1 MNAIRNLLA
10 GALLSLFSVC
20 AWADTVVSFDSIE
33 QAAKRPTDLS
43 RQFLVMMFGD
53 VVTNPLSTN
62 RSMVGELFFVFNGIV
77 MAVAVVYFL
86 TVTLRHVVKMGHK
99 GKVFSGAGSAMGPV
113 TTAAGFISLVPTV
126 SGWSLS
132 QLLFLWAASVMG
144 VGSANVVTD
153 RIVDLIDEGYSLVV
167 QPVAPDTV
175 NSARAIYEMNL
186 CMHSINTEL
195 TSMYQRYGKGGTPL
209 MDVKFVPDGFEIGNG
224 SALCGSARIPKSNP
238 ITVAWEF
245 GIHADTSA
253 IFNAQQSAL
262 NAMQKSLSQNA
273 AAFVNATVSKQ
284 QTGSG
289 AIPDAETAI
298 QNAARAYE
306 DSINQVA
313 KAQGG
318 GNTLAST
325 MTAQI
330 KKNGWLALGAWYQ
343 TIATANTKMNDA
355 VQLKPVLAG
364 MSGVGELGSGEQYA
378 TIQTAYQAQLQNS
391 PYTPPMGTRGSKET
405 FSASNTDDTNS
416 LLMKLTDAPLRRL
429 TNYIATV
436 QIGDSGQ
443 ASNQMNPLLKMKTIG
458 DYTMVAAES
467 TFAAFTAAKVTTAMG
482 GEGFWGKVI
491 NAFSFNAVTGIAA
504 FLDAVTPLVYFLV
517 LMLFGVGVSLSIYLP
532 LIPFIF
538 WIAAAANW
546 FASVFVGCTGGT
558 LWAATHLGTEEST
571 GSRSAYG
578 YIFLIDAMLRPLLMV
593 FGFIFAGLIIIGLG
607 TLLNMLFGPAIANVQ
622 ADSITGLASML
633 FLLLAYA
640 RICTSSV
647 TRAFALQV
655 TLPDYIISWLGGR
668 EAANILGDLAESTK
682 SVFAGF
688 SNGLQRTPGIKSTNK
703 PDKDKKD
710 DGDGIQ

>member
-86 TVTLRHVVKMGHK
+86 TVTLRHVVKVGHK

-186 CMHSINTEL
+186 CMHSINSEL

-209 MDVKFVPDGFEIGNG
+209 MDVKSVPDGYEIGNG
-224 SALCGSARIPKSNP
+224 SALCGSARIPEPGVFTRVGDFFVN
-238 ITVAWEF
+238 T
-245 GIHADTSA
+245 DTSA
-253 IFNAQQSAL
+253 IFTAQKNALTIMQNSL
-262 NAMQKSLSQNA
+262 NDDAG
-273 AAFVNATVSKQ
+273 AFVNATITRQ

-289 AIPDAETAI
+289 KIPDAETAI
-298 QNAARAYE
+298 QSAARVYE
-306 DSINQVA
+306 DSINQAV
-313 KAQGG
+313 KNQGNG
-318 GNTLAST
+318 DTLAST

-378 TIQTAYQAQLQNS
+378 TIQTAYHAQLQNS
-391 PYTPPMGTRGSKET
+391 PYTPPMGTQGFR
-405 FSASNTDDTNS
+405 DT
-416 LLMKLTDAPLRRL
+416 LQATDASSPDAVFIGIFHAYFQKM
-429 TNYIATV
+429 TNDIATA
-436 QIGDSGQ
+436 QFGSAGQ
-443 ASNQMNPLLKMKTIG
+443 ASGQMNPLLKMKIIG
-458 DYTMVAAES
+458 DYTMGGAQAA
-467 TFAAFTAAKVTTAMG
+467 FAAFTTAKVATAMG

-504 FLDAVTPLVYFLV
+504 FLDAVTPLVYFLL

-593 FGFIFAGLIIIGLG
+593 FGFVFASLIVIGVG
-607 TLLNMLFGPAIANVQ
+607 TLTDMLFGPAIANVQ
-622 ADSITGLASML
+622 TNSSTGIATMV

-640 RICTSSV
+640 RICTTSV

-655 TLPDYIISWLGGR
+655 TMPDYIISWLGGR
-668 EAANILGDLAESTK
+668 EAANILGGLAESTK

-688 SNGLQRTPGIKSTNK
+688 SNGLQRTPGIKSNDKTGNNNK
-703 PDKDKKD
+703 GDE
-710 DGDGIQ
+710 DGIQ

>member
-20 AWADTVVSFDSIE
+20 ALADTVVSFDSIE

-86 TVTLRHVVKMGHK
+86 MVTLRHVVKVGHK

-126 SGWSLS
+126 SGWSIS

-186 CMHSINTEL
+186 CMYSINSEL
-195 TSMYQRYGKGGTPL
+195 NNMYQRYGQGGTPL
-209 MDVKFVPDGFEIGNG
+209 MKIKSLPDGFEIGNG

-262 NAMQKSLSQNA
+262 NAMQNSLSQNA

-378 TIQTAYQAQLQNS
+378 TIQTAYHAQLQNS
-391 PYTPPMGTRGSKET
+391 PYTPPMGTQGFR
-405 FSASNTDDTNS
+405 DT
-416 LLMKLTDAPLRRL
+416 LQATDASSPEAVFVGVFHSYFQRM
-429 TNYIATV
+429 TNRIATA
-436 QIGDSGQ
+436 QFGSAGEASG
-443 ASNQMNPLLKMKTIG
+443 QMNPLLKMKTIG
-458 DYTMVAAES
+458 DYTMGGAQAA
-467 TFAAFTAAKVTTAMG
+467 FAAFTAAKVATAMG
-482 GEGFWGKVI
+482 GKGFWGKVL

-504 FLDAVTPLVYFLV
+504 FLDAVTPLVYFLL

-593 FGFIFAGLIIIGLG
+593 FGFVFASLIVIGVG
-607 TLLNMLFGPAIANVQ
+607 TLTDMLFGPAIANVQ
-622 ADSITGLASML
+622 TNSSTGIATMV

-640 RICTSSV
+640 RICTTSV

-655 TLPDYIISWLGGR
+655 TMPDYIISWLGGR
-668 EAANILGDLAESTK
+668 EAANILGGLAESTK

-688 SNGLQRTPGIKSTNK
+688 SNGLQRTPGIKSNDKTGNNNK
-703 PDKDKKD
+703 GDE
-710 DGDGIQ
+710 DGIQ